1 MKINLAEENQNYRIW
16 NNIMNEKF
24 WVALSSVEQL
34 NSEFILRL
42 YNHFQDI
49 ERAFYST
56 YNDLKEM
63 EGISKKKAE
72 AFLNLRDK
80 LNIDNTYNYVI
91 DNDIEVLTYENPNYP
106 RMLKE
111 INNPPAVLYV
121 KGDLKVCNLDKTVAV
136 VGSRKA
142 SFNGKE
148 SIKLVLKELAN
159 TDICIVSGLASGI
172 DTTAHHS
179 AIENNLKTIGV
190 IASGFD
196 FTYPESNR
204 ELYKNIQ
211 HGAGA
216 VITEYYPTFEPLKFR
231 FPERNRI
238 VTGLSYGTIVVEAAI
253 KSGALISAN
262 LTLEQGRELMCIP
275 GLISNPNTKGIY
287 KLIKNGAT
295 IVTEGEDILNA
306 LNWEVKM
313 PKQQKL
319 FFADLTEDEQ
329 KIIDAIEVE
338 PKGFDSIQQ
347 ESHINTDDLLACLT
361 TLELKGII
369 KQVEGDRYQKV

>member
-1 MKINLAEENQNYRIW
+1 M
-16 NNIMNEKF
+16 MNDKY

-56 YNDLKEM
+56 YNDLKELD
-63 EGISKKKAE
+63 GLSRKKAE
-72 AFLNLRDK
+72 TFLNLRDK
-80 LNIDNTYNYVI
+80 LDIDNIYNYVI
-91 DNDIEVLTYENPNYP
+91 ENDIDVITYDSPKYP
-106 RMLKE
+106 KMLKE
-111 INNPPAVLYV
+111 IDNPPAVLYV

-211 HGAGA
+211 NGAGA
-216 VITEYYPTFEPLKFR
+216 IITEYYPTFEPLKFR

-238 VTGLSYGTIVVEAAI
+238 VTGLSYGTIVVEAAL

-262 LTLEQGRELMCIP
+262 LTLEQNRELMCIP

-306 LNWEVKM
+306 LNWEVKI
-313 PKQQKL
+313 PEQKKL

-329 KIIDAIEVE
+329 KVISAIEVE
-338 PKGFDSIQQ
+338 PKVFDNIQKETNIQ
-347 ESHINTDDLLACLT
+347 TDDLLACLT

>member
-1 MKINLAEENQNYRIW
+1 
-16 NNIMNEKF
+16 MNDKY
-24 WVALSSVEQL
+24 WVALSSIEQL
-34 NSEFILRL
+34 NSAFILRL

-49 ERAFYST
+49 ERAFYAT
-56 YNDLKEM
+56 YNDLKEI
-63 EGISKKKAE
+63 EGLNKKKAE
-72 AFLNLRDK
+72 TFLNLRDK
-80 LNIDNTYNYVI
+80 LDLDSIYNYVVE
-91 DNDIEVLTYENPNYP
+91 NDIEVITYDNVKYP
-106 RMLKE
+106 KLLKE
-111 INNPPAVLYV
+111 IDNPPATLYV
-121 KGDLKVCNLDKTVAV
+121 KGDLQSCNLNKTVAV

-148 SIKLVLKELAN
+148 SIKLVLKDLAN
-159 TDICIVSGLASGI
+159 TDICVVSGLASGI
-172 DTTAHHS
+172 DTTAHYS
-179 AIENNLKTIGV
+179 AIENNLKTVGI

-204 ELYKNIQ
+204 ELYKNIIN
-211 HGAGA
+211 GAGA
-216 VITEYYPTFEPLKFR
+216 IITEYYPTFEPLKFR

-238 VTGLSYGTIVVEAAI
+238 VTGLSYGTIVVEAAL

-262 LTLEQGRELMCIP
+262 LTLEQGKELMCIP

-306 LNWEVKM
+306 LNWEVKI
-313 PKQQKL
+313 PEQQKL
-319 FFADLTEDEQ
+319 FFADLTNDEQ
-329 KIIDAIEVE
+329 KIISAIEVE
-338 PKGFDSIQQ
+338 PKGFDDIQQ
-347 ESHINTDDLLACLT
+347 EANIKTDDLLACLT

>member
-24 WVALSSVEQL
+24 WVALSSIEQL

-49 ERAFYST
+49 ERAFYVT
-56 YNDLKEM
+56 YNDLKEID
-63 EGISKKKAE
+63 GISKKKAE

-80 LNIDNTYNYVI
+80 LNLDNTYNYVI

-172 DTTAHHS
+172 DATAHHS
-179 AIENNLKTIGV
+179 AIDNNLKTIGV

-204 ELYKNIQ
+204 ALYQSIQ

-306 LNWEVKM
+306 LNWEVKI
-313 PKQQKL
+313 PEQKKL

-329 KIIDAIEVE
+329 KVISAIEVE
-338 PKGFDSIQQ
+338 PKVFDNIQKETNIQ
-347 ESHINTDDLLACLT
+347 TDDLLACLT

>member
-1 MKINLAEENQNYRIW
+1 
-16 NNIMNEKF
+16 MNEKF

>member
-1 MKINLAEENQNYRIW
+1 
-16 NNIMNEKF
+16 MNDKL
-24 WVALSSVEQL
+24 WVALSSIEQI
-34 NSEFILRL
+34 NSKFILSL
-42 YNHFQDI
+42 YDKFHDI
-49 ERAFYST
+49 ERVFNATYSIL
-56 YNDLKEM
+56 NEL
-63 EGISKKKAE
+63 EGLSPKKAE
-72 AFLNLRDK
+72 TFLNLRDK
-80 LNIDNTYNYVI
+80 LNIDNIYNYVI
-91 DNDIEVLTYENPNYP
+91 ENDIEVITYENPEYP
-106 RMLKE
+106 KMLKE
-111 INNPPAVLYV
+111 IDNPPAVLYV
-121 KGDLKVCNLDKTVAV
+121 KGDLKSCNLDKTVAV

-142 SFNGKE
+142 TFNGKE
-148 SIKLVLKELAN
+148 SLKQVLKDLAN

-211 HGAGA
+211 NGAGA

-238 VTGLSYGTIVVEAAI
+238 VTGLSYGTIVVEAAL

-313 PKQQKL
+313 PEQQKL
-319 FFADLTEDEQ
+319 FMDSLTEDEQ
-329 KIIDAIEVE
+329 KIVNSIELE

-347 ESHINTDDLLACLT
+347 ETNIKTDDLLACLT

>member
-1 MKINLAEENQNYRIW
+1 
-16 NNIMNEKF
+16 MNEKF
-24 WVALSSVEQL
+24 WVALSSIEQL

-49 ERAFYST
+49 ERAFYAT

-72 AFLNLRDK
+72 NFLNLRDK
-80 LNIDNTYNYVI
+80 LNLDNTYNYVVEK
-91 DNDIEVLTYENPNYP
+91 DIEVLTYENPNYP

-121 KGDLKVCNLDKTVAV
+121 KGDLKSCNLDKTVAV

-148 SIKLVLKELAN
+148 SIKLVLKDLAN

-172 DTTAHHS
+172 DTTAHYS

-204 ELYKNIQ
+204 ELYKNIKN
-211 HGAGA
+211 GAGA

-238 VTGLSYGTIVVEAAI
+238 VTGLCFGTIVVEAAL

-262 LTLEQGRELMCIP
+262 LTLEQNRELMCIP

-306 LNWEVKM
+306 LNWEVKI
-313 PKQQKL
+313 PEQQKL

-329 KIIDAIEVE
+329 KIISAIEVE
-338 PKGFDSIQQ
+338 PKVFDNIQQ
-347 ESHINTDDLLACLT
+347 ETNIQTDDLLACLT